1 VTNGAVS
8 GFKED
13 VSNNPVIQTDA
24 SAAWGNSGGP
34 AVDDRGM
41 VDGVLTFVSVAPGAE
56 GSIVQGFNF
65 VIPAEAVKGFVR
77 DTPVKL
83 DNLGKF
89 NPVWY
94 AGLRAFF
101 TDDWKGAVRQFEAA
115 DKQHS
120 GMPDIKRVLAE
131 AREKV
136 KNPPPRPFPWF
147 LVALGVTLV
156 SAGGYGAQLYI
167 RWQRN
172 RYRVRPAEV
181 VQLMEEGKQPT
192 ILDVRRTDAFERL
205 PLKIPGSV
213 RLAPEELD
221 TGISGLEL
229 DQARPIVA
237 YCTDP
242 DEATSAKISQRLR
255 KLGFKDVR
263 ILKGGLGAWTNA
275 GLPIESRSDI
285 SQVGLEL
292 YKALAGS

>member
-1 VTNGAVS
+1 
-8 GFKED
+8 
-13 VSNNPVIQTDA
+13 
-24 SAAWGNSGGP
+24 
-34 AVDDRGM
+34 
-41 VDGVLTFVSVAPGAE
+41 
-56 GSIVQGFNF
+56 
-65 VIPAEAVKGFVR
+65 
-77 DTPVKL
+77 
-83 DNLGKF
+83 
-89 NPVWY
+89 
-94 AGLRAFF
+94 
-101 TDDWKGAVRQFEAA
+101 
-115 DKQHS
+115 
-120 GMPDIKRVLAE
+120 
-131 AREKV
+131 
-136 KNPPPRPFPWF
+136 
-147 LVALGVTLV
+147 
-156 SAGGYGAQLYI
+156 
-167 RWQRN
+167 
-172 RYRVRPAEV
+172 
-181 VQLMEEGKQPT
+181 PT